1 MRDIGSIVDF
11 VADIPM
17 PMFSQCNSQKLYV
30 LSKTSPE
37 TMCMCVWVCL
47 FLFTHSVARQRH
59 CHNSDSIQLASDSIE
74 RQIER
79 ER

>member
-11 VADIPM
+11 VADI

-59 CHNSDSIQLASDSIE
+59 RHNSDSIQLASDSIE